1 MNRDMKLR
9 LKFFIPIIIISLI
22 VIIGTYFFISYQI
35 KENIIKQSIVSA
47 TNTVKQY
54 KTLRKYYN
62 GNVIAKMKK
71 NGDGKIKINFDHK
84 NNSDTIPH
92 PGSMI
97 QDMGALIG
105 EQKEGIKLKLY
116 SDFPFSNRANI
127 ILDAFSTK
135 AMETFRSGQIDKAIT
150 SVEIFEGKES
160 VRVSIPYFMVAPGC
174 VNCLNTG
181 TDMPKNDW
189 KIGDVRGAL
198 EVIVPIEAQLISAEA
213 LGMQIIGLFLIF
225 LLLILGT
232 IYVLFGNMILTPLK
246 HLQVGLEEFFKFLNK
261 KSENITPIKIS
272 KYDEI
277 GRMSS
282 IINQNIEKSKSIIEE
297 EDHFLKEIQKMSEE
311 VSNGYL
317 YKRLDNKID
326 SQNLEKLRIT
336 FNEMLDNL
344 QNNIAGSTN
353 KILDVLV
360 SFGKL
365 DFTNTVRNDS
375 GKIAVALDQV
385 ITLITDMLVEN
396 KSIGLTL
403 QNSSQVLLT
412 NVDTLNKN
420 SNITAVSLE
429 ETAASLEEIT
439 GNIRGNTE
447 NIAKMASY
455 ANELTSSAT
464 SGQKL
469 ASDTTV
475 AMDEINTQV
484 SAIND
489 AIGVI
494 DQIAFQTNILSLN
507 AAVEAATA
515 GEAGKGFAVVA
526 QEVRNLAA
534 RSAEAAKEIK
544 ELVENANTK
553 ADEGKSIA
561 DSMIHG
567 YDDLNQNISKTL
579 ELIVDVKTASKEQLI
594 GVEQINDSV
603 NQLDH
608 QTQENVSVTTIVQG
622 IAKETDEIATLIV
635 ENADEKEFIGKE
647 NVQAKALKNKNIIA
661 TPAPIKVIDKA
672 PEIKSTPV
680 TPKDTL
686 KKIPTKTPPT
696 PIKESV
702 SKSVTIVK
710 DTSNDDEWE
719 SF

>member
-1 MNRDMKLR
+1 MKLR
-9 LKFFIPIIIISLI
+9 LKFFMPIIVISLI
-22 VIIGTYFFISYQI
+22 IITGAYFFISYQV
-35 KENIIKQSIVSA
+35 KENIINQSIVSA
-47 TNTVKQY
+47 TNTVTQY
-54 KTLRKYYN
+54 KTLRKYYA
-62 GNVIAKMKK
+62 GNVVGKVKK
-71 NGDGKIKINFDHK
+71 NGEGKIKINFDHK
-84 NNSDTIPH
+84 DKSDTIPL
-92 PGSMI
+92 PATMI
-97 QDMGALIG
+97 HDMGALIA
-105 EQKEGIKLKLY
+105 EKKDGIKLKLY
-116 SDFPFSNRANI
+116 SDFPFPNRADTV
-127 ILDAFSTK
+127 LDAFSTK
-135 AMETFRSGQIDKAIT
+135 AMETFRNGTIDKPVV
-150 SVEIFEGKES
+150 SVENFEGKES
-160 VRVSIPYFMVAPGC
+160 VRVSIPDFMVAPGC
-174 VNCLNTG
+174 VNCHNTRA
-181 TDMPKNDW
+181 DSPKTDW
-189 KIGDVRGAL
+189 KLGDVRGAL
-198 EVIVPIEAQLISAEA
+198 EVIVPIESQLISAES
-213 LGMQIIGLFLIF
+213 LGTQIVGLFLIL

-232 IYVLFGNMILTPLK
+232 IYVLFGNMILSPLNN
-246 HLQVGLEEFFKFLNK
+246 LQVGLEEFFKFLNK
-261 KSENITPIKIS
+261 ETKTITPIKIN
-272 KYDEI
+272 KHDEI
-277 GRMSS
+277 GMMSS
-282 IINQNIEKSKSIIEE
+282 IINLNIDKSKSIIESE
-297 EDHFLKEIQKMSEE
+297 HVFLQEIQKMSEE

-317 YKRLDNKID
+317 FKRLENKIN
-326 SQNLEKLRIT
+326 SENLEELRIT

-344 QNNIAGSTN
+344 QGNIAGSTN

-365 DFTNTVRNDS
+365 DFTNSVRNDD
-375 GKIAVALDQV
+375 GKIAVALDEV
-385 ITLITDMLVEN
+385 ATLITDMLVEN

-429 ETAASLEEIT
+429 ETAASLEEMT

-484 SAIND
+484 TAIND

-544 ELVENANTK
+544 DLVENANTK

-567 YDDLNQNISKTL
+567 YEDLNQNISKTL
-579 ELIVDVKTASKEQLI
+579 ELIGDVETASKEQLI

-608 QTQENVSVTTIVQG
+608 QTQENVNVTTIVQG
-622 IAKETDEIATLIV
+622 IARQTDEIATLIV
-635 ENADEKEFIGKE
+635 DNADEKDFIGKA
-647 NVQAKALKNKNIIA
+647 NVQAKELEHDQ
-661 TPAPIKVIDKA
+661 TVVRSMPAA
-672 PEIKSTPV
+672 PV
-680 TPKDTL
+680 
-686 KKIPTKTPPT
+686 TPPT
-696 PIKESV
+696 PVKKVPKIEQAKSAPVPPKQPSVIKPAKV
-702 SKSVTIVK
+702 VVDKST
-710 DTSNDDEWE
+710 DDEWE